1 MQGNILTGLV
11 NLSVDT
17 LSVSSTTALCILL
30 VYAYILSTVIGIA
43 DYFGLKLKFWW
54 SSHLLFCSLFY

>member
-1 MQGNILTGLV
+1 MQANILTGLV

-17 LSVSSTTALCILL
+17 LSVSSITAVCILL

-43 DYFGLKLKFWW
+43 DCFGVKLKFW
-54 SSHLLFCSLFY
+54 